1 MSAAPRISA
10 RFTSA
15 GVPERLD
22 AGDLSIIQYPGSELE
37 AGPHQIWLRRRGHAG
52 RHEALGLLGPSSG
65 GTVDVADDAVV
76 ARGVAWGVAWCL
88 WWDQPADG
96 FFGWGLSLG
105 NEGSDTVELDALCT
119 LDVALTPWEE
129 LRRNEF
135 YVSQYLDVTPLG
147 HQNATMLAVRQ
158 NMPGSVT
165 PWLALTCTRPVAAWC
180 TDALQLAGGTGGKGL
195 DLSTDLPSR
204 KLQHEHTLAG
214 LQSEALVL
222 APGATT
228 TLGFRAMVV
237 ANHPAASSADDVGP
251 VLSALSA
258 AGFVEEPPRSPQNAV
273 MAAPTVFSPV
283 SWVHGEELSSDD
295 FLAITGRDVEQV
307 EFAPDGRPW
316 AYKVGAAHVVA
327 GAKERAVLR
336 PHGHI
341 LVASEG
347 PGPHDTATAV
357 TVWMNG
363 TIASQLTRRHADA
376 EPLLSVR
383 RSYLGLT
390 QAEGVR
396 VFVGTDDGWRLLGLP
411 SAWAA
416 RSDTAWWW
424 WRWEGRTVMART
436 TATPS
441 ELVMEVVI
449 EGAPVPL
456 LLAARTNDME
466 DAPEDSLRR
475 EGRVKDGGWLTCRGD
490 DGHVELGIPVGGVC
504 ETVANSSLLAHIPT
518 LGGAPA
524 AEKLAG
530 FLPWLAQDALI
541 HYQVP
546 RGLEQFTGGAWGTR
560 DVCQGPVGL
569 LVSAGRPDLVEEVLR
584 VVFAAQQDNGD
595 WPQWFEYLPERRG
608 PGHRESHGDV
618 VYWPLLALADH
629 VSMTGDLSILDAE
642 VGWVGATTLQAPS
655 PIRDHVRAA
664 LEHILTQRAQDP
676 RLPAYGHGDW
686 NDSLQPADPQ
696 LARYMCS
703 TWTAEL
709 EIRTFTT
716 LARALA
722 KDDPSLSARLGALS
736 SETESALRE
745 HLLCDGELAGY
756 AIVKETGVE
765 LLVHPRDT
773 RTGLTHGSLQMIHAL
788 ADELLTPE
796 EAWAHVGL
804 IDEHLDG
811 PAGIYLFDT
820 PVAYHGGETHMFL
833 RAEAATFWGREIGL
847 MYTHA
852 HLRWVEALL
861 AMGEAERAWEALQL
875 LVPEQLRSAVPGAAP
890 RQSNCYYSSIDAQF
904 TDRQDAEAR
913 AGRLFDPAFGFEG
926 GWRVYS
932 SGPGLVLRLVSEGF
946 LGLRWQSTG
955 LIVDPV
961 LPPALDGLVA
971 TVTLDGHRVRVRYTH
986 GGTGHGVRAVR
997 VGGHVVDTS
1006 AVPRR
1011 YRGGGVRIPRD
1022 VWASAVARVTPD
1034 EMLEMEIDLL

>member
-1 MSAAPRISA
+1 MSAAPRIST

-37 AGPHQIWLRRRGHAG
+37 AGPHQVWLRRRSPTG
-52 RHEALGLLGPSSG
+52 RHEVVGLLGPASG
-65 GTVDVADDAVV
+65 GTVAVSDDAVV

-96 FFGWGLSLG
+96 FFGWGLRLG
-105 NEGSDTVELDALCT
+105 NEGPDTLELDAVCT
-119 LDVALTPWEE
+119 LDVALTPWDA

-147 HQNATMLAVRQ
+147 HPDTTILAVRQ
-158 NMPGSVT
+158 NMPGPTT
-165 PWLALTCTRPVAAWC
+165 PWLALTCTHPVAAWC
-180 TDALQLAGGTGGKGL
+180 TDALQLAAGTGGKGL
-195 DLSTDLPSR
+195 DLSADLPSHT
-204 KLQHEHTLAG
+204 LQHEHTLAG
-214 LQSEALVL
+214 LQSEPITL
-222 APGATT
+222 APGLST

-237 ANHPAASSADDVGP
+237 ADHPAASSPGDVAP
-251 VLSALSA
+251 VLAALAA
-258 AGFVEEPPRSPQNAV
+258 AGFADEPPPTPQHARL
-273 MAAPTVFSPV
+273 ASPTVFSPV
-283 SWVHGEELSSDD
+283 SWLHGEELTADD
-295 FLAITGRDVEQV
+295 FLAITGVDVDQV
-307 EFAPDGRPW
+307 EDGPDGRPW
-316 AYKVGAAHVVA
+316 AYRAGAVHVVA
-327 GAKERAVLR
+327 GAKELAVLR

-347 PGPHDTATAV
+347 PGPQDTATAV

-376 EPLLSVR
+376 KPLLSVR

-396 VFVGTDDGWRLLGLP
+396 LFVAADGGWQLLGVP
-411 SAWAA
+411 SAWATT
-416 RSDTAWWW
+416 SDTAWWW
-424 WRWEGRTVMART
+424 WRWQGRTVRART
-436 TATPS
+436 TITPGG
-441 ELVMEVVI
+441 LVMDVVVD
-449 EGAPVPL
+449 GAPIPL
-456 LLAARTNDME
+456 LLAARTNDMG
-466 DAPEDSLRR
+466 DTGDVSLRG
-475 EGRVKDGGWLTCRGD
+475 EGFATEDGWLTRRGD
-490 DGHVELGIPVGGVC
+490 DGHVELSMSVGAPSGTVAHSSVVEHIPVLAGVD
-504 ETVANSSLLAHIPT
+504 
-518 LGGAPA
+518 A
-524 AEKLAG
+524 AQGLAG
-530 FLPWLAQDALI
+530 FLPWLAQDAMI

-569 LVSAGRPDLVEEVLR
+569 LVSAGRLDLVEEVLR
-584 VVFAAQQDNGD
+584 VVFAAQQDDGN

-618 VYWPLLALADH
+618 VYWPLLALAEH
-629 VSMTGDLSILDAE
+629 VVMTGDLSLLDVE
-642 VGWVGATTLQAPS
+642 VGWVGQETLLAPS
-655 PIRDHVRAA
+655 PIRDHVLAA
-664 LEHILTQRAQDP
+664 LEHISTHRAQDP

-696 LARYMCS
+696 LARFMCS

-709 EIRTFTT
+709 EIRTLST
-716 LARALA
+716 LAQVLSE
-722 KDDPSLSARLGALS
+722 DDPTLSARLRAMS

-745 HLLCDGELAGY
+745 HLLRDGELAGY
-756 AIVKETGVE
+756 AIVNEAGVE
-765 LLVHPRDT
+765 LLVHPSDT

-788 ADELLTPE
+788 ADELLTSE
-796 EAWAHVGL
+796 EARAHVKL

-811 PAGIYLFDT
+811 PTGIYLFDT

-861 AMGEAERAWEALQL
+861 ALGEAGRAWEALQL
-875 LVPEQLRSAVPGAAP
+875 VVPEQLRLVVPGAAP
-890 RQSNCYYSSIDAQF
+890 RQSNCYYSSMDAQF
-904 TDRQDAEAR
+904 TDRKDAETR
-913 AGRLFDPAFGFEG
+913 AGRLFDPAFGFDG

-946 LGLRWQSTG
+946 LGLRWLSTG
-955 LIVDPV
+955 LVVDPV
-961 LPPALDGLVA
+961 LPSSLDGLVA

-997 VGGHVVDTS
+997 VGGQDVATC

-1011 YRGGGVRIPRD
+1011 YRSGGVRIPRD
-1022 VWASAVARVTPD
+1022 VWTSAVAQIGSN
-1034 EMLEMEIDLL
+1034 EMVDMEVDLL